1 MYAAWSISYLIALWS
16 THLLLTATEP
26 FSKRFKWHFQRSLA
40 VSFEYLKDTFLTNR
54 NSVVQQAYSATGCL
68 KSGFDNLILMV

>member
-40 VSFEYLKDTFLTNR
+40 VSFEYLKDTFFDQ
-54 NSVVQQAYSATGCL
+54 SEFSGSAGIFGDWL
-68 KSGFDNLILMV
+68 SEIWFR